1 MFDNL
6 VDNVVKW
13 VDRFA
18 PLRAEEPVMDD
29 GRLPI
34 DPQGTSVERL
44 SPLERAIWSEK
55 VKCASN
61 LEVALKLYLYED
73 VVQRHLQTISRKL
86 RNVPSTVVSAGTE
99 ND

>member
-1 MFDNL
+1 
-6 VDNVVKW
+6 
-13 VDRFA
+13 
-18 PLRAEEPVMDD
+18 MDG

-34 DPQGTSVERL
+34 DHQRCNVECL

-73 VVQRHLQTISRKL
+73 VVERHLQTISRKL
-86 RNVPSTVVSAGTE
+86 RDVPSTVVNAGTE
-99 ND
+99 NDQEPGIRYRVAIA

>member
-1 MFDNL
+1 
-6 VDNVVKW
+6 
-13 VDRFA
+13 
-18 PLRAEEPVMDD
+18 MDG

-34 DPQGTSVERL
+34 DPQRTNVERL

-73 VVQRHLQTISRKL
+73 VVQRHLQTIVRKL
-86 RNVPSTVVSAGTE
+86 CGVPSTVVNAGTK
-99 ND
+99 NN